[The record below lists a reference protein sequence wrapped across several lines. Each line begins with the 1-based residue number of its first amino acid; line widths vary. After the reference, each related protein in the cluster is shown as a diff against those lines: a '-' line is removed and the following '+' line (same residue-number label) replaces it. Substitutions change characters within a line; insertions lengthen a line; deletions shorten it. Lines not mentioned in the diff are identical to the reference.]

1 MATFAAV
8 RVAATSAMREARNAR
23 AFDDRVRALAGD
35 LFVALRTA
43 HHLPTEYGEQLAAAV
58 LQEIGSLV
66 NRSGRHR
73 HTHYL
78 IANSELWGYA
88 TAQRRVIAV
97 IARYVGKSRPAP
109 GDRLLRELVAVG
121 R

>member
-1 MATFAAV
+1 
-8 RVAATSAMREARNAR
+8 
-23 AFDDRVRALAGD
+23 
-35 LFVALRTA
+35 
-43 HHLPTEYGEQLAAAV
+43 
-58 LQEIGSLV
+58 V